1 MKTIR
6 PLGSRVLIRR
16 SKAEKTKGGIYLPD
30 TAQEK
35 PKEGKVIAVGPGA
48 INDRGEKE
56 VMTVSVGD
64 RILISNYAGTEVKGI
79 QGYENDE
86 LLIVDE
92 NEILGILQ

>member
-16 SKAEKTKGGIYLPD
+16 SKAEKTKGGILLPD

-35 PKEGKVIAVGPGA
+35 PKEGEVIAVGPGA
-48 INDRGEKE
+48 INDRGIHET
-56 VMTVSVGD
+56 MTISVGD

-79 QGYENDE
+79 EGYENDE
-86 LLIVDE
+86 LLIVE
-92 NEILGILQ
+92 ESEILGILK